1 MSEIVVASF
10 YKFTPFEDV
19 AAVKA
24 RLQEAALA
32 AEVCGTVLVAPEGL
46 NGSIAGARE
55 SIDSVLDTMR
65 ALPGC
70 ADLEH
75 KESAAESQPFYRL
88 KVRLKK
94 EIVTMGVPG
103 VDPNRSVG
111 TYVEPEDWNALMAD
125 PDVVVIDTRNDYEV
139 RVGTFPGAVNP
150 EIGTFREFPDWF
162 EQFSKCGAP
171 AKVAMFCTGG
181 IRCEKATSLLRSLNV
196 PEVYHLKGGILR
208 YLETVP
214 EAESR
219 WQGEC
224 FVFDQR
230 AALAHG
236 LDQGSHELCYACR
249 NPVSAAD
256 KASDKYRA
264 GVSCPHCHGLHS
276 PEKLA
281 SFEERQ
287 RQIDLARRRGER
299 HIGAQPSARAAA
311 SADADGDALRLPVRV
326 DHG

>member
-1 MSEIVVASF
+1 MPEIVVASF
-10 YKFTPFEDV
+10 YKFAPFDDT
-19 AAVKA
+19 AAV
-24 RLQEAALA
+24 RDCLQAAA
-32 AEVCGTVLVAPEGL
+32 AQADVCGTILVAPEGL
-46 NGSIAGARE
+46 NGSIAGLRSGINAV
-55 SIDSVLDTMR
+55 IDAVR
-65 ALPGC
+65 RLPGC

-103 VDPNRSVG
+103 VDPSMCVG
-111 TYVEPEDWNALMAD
+111 AYVEPEEWNALIAD

-139 RVGTFPGAVNP
+139 RVGTFPGSVNP
-150 EIGTFREFPDWF
+150 EIGAFREFPGWF
-162 EQFSKCGAP
+162 EQFSKSGVP

-181 IRCEKATSLLRSLNV
+181 IRCEKATSLLKSLNV
-196 PEVYHLKGGILR
+196 PEVYHLRGGILR
-208 YLETVP
+208 YLEMVP
-214 EAESR
+214 AEKSQWR
-219 WQGEC
+219 GEC

-256 KASDKYRA
+256 KASDKYKA
-264 GVSCPHCHGLHS
+264 GVSCPHCHGQHS
-276 PEKLA
+276 RERLA

-287 RQIDLARRRGER
+287 RQIDLAKRRGER
-299 HIGAQPSARAAA
+299 HIGAPRRATGA